1 MESTK
6 VQLIVI
12 TGLSGAG
19 KATAAR
25 VFEDLAF
32 NVIDNLPPHLLPQLV
47 QEFRSGAR
55 AAKTPNLAV
64 VIDSRSGP
72 LLSDLPDSL
81 SELERNDIV
90 PHVLFLESSDAV
102 LVHRFKETR
111 RPHPLFNATGGILAG
126 IAGER
131 VMLQRIR
138 ERASNVIDTSGMNP
152 QELRNT
158 IYNAYG
164 DADKSCRLTVTVEA
178 FGFKYGL
185 PLDADLVFDVR
196 FLKNP
201 HYIDELRPFDGRDK
215 KIDSYVMSDPASGPY
230 LDKLFGLIEFSL
242 PRYIEEGKAYLTIAI
257 GCTGGQHRSV
267 AIAER
272 LAEFIRGRGYSVLV
286 HHRDLAKP

>member
-1 MESTK
+1 MGANE

-47 QEFRSGAR
+47 HEFRSGAR
-55 AAKTPNLAV
+55 AAKTPKLAV
-64 VIDSRSGP
+64 VVDARSGP
-72 LLSDLPDSL
+72 LLADLPDSL
-81 SELERNDIV
+81 DELVRKKFD

-111 RPHPLFNATGGILAG
+111 RPHPLFNANGGILAG
-126 IAGER
+126 IEAER
-131 VMLQRIR
+131 IALQRIR

-158 IYNAYG
+158 IYNTYS
-164 DADKSCRLTVTVEA
+164 DSDKNARLTVTVEA
-178 FGFKYGL
+178 FGFKYGV

-215 KIDSYVMSDPASGPY
+215 KIDDYVMSDPDSRPY

-267 AIAER
+267 VVAER
-272 LAEFIRGRGYSVLV
+272 LAVFIRDKGYYVLV